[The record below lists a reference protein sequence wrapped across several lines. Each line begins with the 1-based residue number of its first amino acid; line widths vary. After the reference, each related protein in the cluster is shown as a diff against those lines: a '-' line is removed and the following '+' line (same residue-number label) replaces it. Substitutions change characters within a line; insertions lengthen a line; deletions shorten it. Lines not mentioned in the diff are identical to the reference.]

1 MSDLLP
7 KETCNLSFKK
17 TITRWDEAL
26 PLGNGDIGCLI
37 WGKADAM
44 RLSIDKC
51 DLWDCSGAPKAEG
64 DFTYESLKK
73 FVAEKDQ
80 KKIVK
85 TFDDPYNRP
94 APTKLPAGK
103 IIINL
108 HEKSNV
114 ESSLDLSS
122 AQATVTA
129 GKIILQSFVHAAG
142 KTGFIKINSAGC
154 DFSIENPQYGKPL
167 KTNRSA
173 KSKPGLT
180 QSLKNL
186 HYESAKKTETVR
198 GGISVKYF
206 AQKVSEKLTYGIFL
220 GIRKTAD
227 STVVAYTVGTGT
239 DEDKIAEDS
248 IRLICEALEQG
259 YEKNLEQHK
268 AWWQSFWDKSFVEL
282 EDKFFEKNWYLGN
295 YLLGSCSR
303 KGSYPM
309 PLQGVWT
316 ADDGQLPP
324 WKGDYHHD
332 LNTELCYY
340 SYLKANHIDEGAS
353 FVEYLLNLTDKA
365 KAFAQDFFGAQGLCL
380 PSVMDIEGNALGGW
394 VMYSL
399 SPTNQLWL
407 CRAVEKHVDYTG
419 DRDFMQNRAYPY
431 IKAGGDSILSLL
443 QENEDGK
450 LVLPLSS
457 SPEIHDNS
465 LQAWLTPNTN
475 YDLALMRAH
484 FKSLIRLSKLLGLTE
499 DTGKWQKAFDKL
511 DDLHL
516 DKDNVLLLSRD
527 ERLKESHRHIA
538 HLMAIHPL
546 RLIEYDSEK
555 NKTVIDACIKDLEA
569 LGTDYFCGYSFA
581 WLAELYC
588 VQKNGEKARR
598 TLEIF
603 WKYFCSP
610 NGFHLNGDYLDKGYS
625 KFKYRPFTLEG
636 NFCAV
641 DALQEMLL
649 YSENDIIVLCPAIPA
664 DWQNLSFSLRA
675 ENGVLVTADVKNGIV
690 ERLKLFA
697 ECEASF
703 TLEGM
708 NEKPLE
714 LHLNK
719 GESVELNH

>member
-1 MSDLLP
+1 MLP
-7 KETCNLSFKK
+7 REYCNLYFEK
-17 TITRWDEAL
+17 TISRWDEAL

-37 WGKADAM
+37 WGKSDAL

-51 DLWDCSGAPKAEG
+51 DIWDCGGAPKAEG
-64 DFTYESLKK
+64 DFTYTSLKR
-73 FVAEKDQ
+73 FVDEKDQ
-80 KKIVK
+80 KKICK

-94 APTKLPAGK
+94 TPTKLPAGK
-103 IIINL
+103 IIMDL
-108 HEKSNV
+108 HEKTNV

-129 GKIILQSFVHAAG
+129 GKTVLQSFIHAAG
-142 KTGFIKINSAGC
+142 KVGFIRINSAEC
-154 DFSIENPQYGKPL
+154 DFAIENPQYGKPL
-167 KTNRSA
+167 KTNRLA
-173 KSKPGLT
+173 KSRPGLT

-186 HYESAKKTETVR
+186 HYEPAKKAETSF
-198 GGISVKYF
+198 GGTAIKYF
-206 AQKVSEKLTYGIFL
+206 TQKVSDRLTYGIFL
-220 GIRKTAD
+220 GIRKTDD
-227 STVVAYTVGTGT
+227 STMAAYTVGTGT
-239 DEDKIAEDS
+239 DENKITEDS

-259 YEKNLEQHK
+259 FEKNLEQHK

-303 KGSYPM
+303 RGSYPM

-353 FVEYLLNLTDKA
+353 FVDYLLSLTDKA
-365 KAFAQDFFGAQGLCL
+365 KAFARDFFGAQGLCL

-407 CRAVEKHVDYTG
+407 CRAVEKHFDYTG
-419 DRDFMQNRAYPY
+419 DRDFLQNRAYPY
-431 IKAGGDSILSLL
+431 IKDSGEFILSLL
-443 QENEDGK
+443 RENEYGK
-450 LVLPLSS
+450 LILPLSS

-484 FKSLIRLSKLLGLTE
+484 FKSLEKLSVILNLPA
-499 DTGKWQKAFDKL
+499 DTKRWQTALDKL
-511 DDLHL
+511 EDLHI
-516 DKDNVLLLSRD
+516 DSDNVLLLSRD

-555 NKTVIDACIKDLEA
+555 NRSVIDASIKDLEA

-588 VQKNGEKARR
+588 VQKNGEKARE
-598 TLEIF
+598 TLDIF

-610 NGFHLNGDYLDKGYS
+610 NGFHVNGDYLDKGYS

-649 YSENDIIVLCPAIPA
+649 YSENSKIILCPAIPKA
-664 DWQNLSFSLRA
+664 WQNLSFKLRA
-675 ENGVLVTADVKNGIV
+675 ENGVLVTADIKNGKIEKV
-690 ERLKLFA
+690 KFYA
-697 ECEASF
+697 ECETCF
-703 TLEGM
+703 KLEGVK
-708 NEKPLE
+708 EQPVDIH
-714 LHLNK
+714 LHK
-719 GESVELNH
+719 GEMIDLNYRIR